1 MFGSSE
7 SEVCLWLG
15 PPHSALSRLLWLTG
29 HHTSNISQLFSFS
42 LLCLHSFFSGKTTA
56 AVGSTDRESHGK
68 AARVIRGACGGQVY
82 RRAGHTDWC
91 SVWKHTPPRWRTI
104 ILVKDDCRAS
114 CPQML
119 VNILGTNCDTCKI
132 YKFCI
137 YVNIIEG
144 EEEKWPCSLQTEV
157 EPKEQVMITGKKERR
172 KTVCILYLSC
182 PS

>member
-1 MFGSSE
+1 MVWSPTLCPIRTFVTDWASYIKYQS
-7 SEVCLWLG
+7 VVLIFC
-15 PPHSALSRLLWLTG
+15 ALFAF
-29 HHTSNISQLFSFS
+29 I
-42 LLCLHSFFSGKTTA
+42 CSGKTTA

-82 RRAGHTDWC
+82 RRAGHTDRC

-114 CPQML
+114 CPQMS
-119 VNILGTNCDTCKI
+119 VDILGTNCDTCKI
-132 YKFCI
+132 YRFCI
-137 YVNIIEG
+137 YMYIIEEG
-144 EEEKWPCSLQTEV
+144 EKRPCSLQTEV